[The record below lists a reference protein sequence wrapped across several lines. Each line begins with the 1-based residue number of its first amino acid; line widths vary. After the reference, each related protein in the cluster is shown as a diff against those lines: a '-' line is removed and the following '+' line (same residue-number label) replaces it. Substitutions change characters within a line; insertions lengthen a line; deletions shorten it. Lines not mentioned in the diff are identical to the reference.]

1 LAPAFRLEVGYE
13 SSCFAATDGGS
24 TGRARAPRAERR
36 ARGRARRTSSVA
48 AHQADEA
55 ALDTHP
61 VGAEHTGLVGG
72 VRRLEGDR
80 GTAAAQALQGRLL
93 VVDQCHDDVAGVGGV
108 LLADHH
114 EVAVEDA
121 SLDHRV
127 AAHLQ
132 GIVLAARDHV

>member
-1 LAPAFRLEVGYE
+1 
-13 SSCFAATDGGS
+13 
-24 TGRARAPRAERR
+24 
-36 ARGRARRTSSVA
+36 
-48 AHQADEA
+48 
-55 ALDTHP
+55 
-61 VGAEHTGLVGG
+61 AEHTGLVGG

-132 GIVLAARDHV
+132 GIVLAARDHVRGQGDRAALRLDGRDRRARRDPPHHRDGDGAAAHLRRSGEVGRGRRALAAPAFH